1 MAVKFIDKDGT
12 RQELNLG
19 VELYKEA
26 GDKKLTF
33 RQLINQK
40 YPNAIDTPETF
51 KQVCANA
58 GIRFKKDEETG
69 QPASTLREILDPIS
83 YDAANT
89 NTTGGTYTSSPMVP
103 DSRILFPA
111 AIQEAVES
119 KLQGKH
125 GEATT
130 AFESLI
136 GMTETVASNRLEQ
149 PVIKYDGAGGPENSS
164 YQRTA
169 QNARPPIML
178 SLTAADISRTIPRTA
193 IGMEISDDAMGT
205 SLDYLSL
212 TLARF
217 AMMADYNEYVAA
229 LGLLLAGD
237 PDATNTPMATA
248 QSALPVVKANTLDAT
263 IVAAGTLTQLA
274 YMKWLHTNTLTSN
287 KTHLVMDMATAL
299 ALDSRTG
306 RPTNVQDNS
315 TDRMDVPVRMTFPT
329 FNNGF
334 IDALVL
340 PVGVAVPANT
350 IWAIDKEYAIFKT
363 VSSTLSYSATEAVIM
378 KRSQEYR
385 WDRGW
390 IIGRLFDS
398 AHSVLSLTL

>member
-1 MAVKFIDKDGT
+1 MAVKFIDRDGT

-33 RQLINQK
+33 RQLVNQK
-40 YPNAIDTPETF
+40 YPNAMDTPETF
-51 KQVCANA
+51 KQVCASA

-83 YDAANT
+83 YDAANS
-89 NTTGGTYTSSPMVP
+89 TGGTYTSSPMVP

-111 AIQEAVES
+111 AVQEAIES
-119 KLQGKH
+119 KLQGKY

-149 PVIKYDGAGGPENSS
+149 PVIKYDGAGGPENSA
-164 YQRTA
+164 YQRVA
-169 QNARPPIML
+169 QNTRPPIML
-178 SLTAADISRTIPRTA
+178 SLTAADISRTIPRSA
-193 IGMEISDDAMGT
+193 IGVEISDDAMNT
-205 SLDYLSL
+205 SLDFLSL

-217 AMMADYNEYVAA
+217 AMMADYNEYVGA
-229 LGLLLAGD
+229 LGLLLSGD
-237 PDATNTPMATA
+237 PDAANTPMATA
-248 QSALPVVKANTLDAT
+248 QSALPIVKANTLDAT
-263 IVAAGTLTQLA
+263 IVANGVLTHLA

-287 KTHLVMDMATAL
+287 KTNLIMDFATAM
-299 ALDSRTG
+299 ALDSRGG
-306 RPTNVQDNS
+306 RPTNVQENS
-315 TDRMDVPVRMTFPT
+315 MDRMDVPVRMTFPT
-329 FNNGF
+329 FNKGV

-340 PVGVAVPANT
+340 PVGVAIPANT

-363 VSSTLSYSATEAVIM
+363 ISSTLSYSAAEAVVM
-378 KRSQEYR
+378 KRTQEFR
-385 WDRGW
+385 MDRGW
-390 IIGRLFDS
+390 IIGRWFDS
-398 AHSVLSLTL
+398 AHSVLSLTI